1 MPTLLCPVRGCRCPL
16 QREERRVVCKRGHS
30 FDVARSGY
38 INLLQS
44 QDRRSSR
51 PGDSAQAV
59 AARRELFDRG
69 FAAPLVDA
77 TVDFL
82 DLDTTDAVLDAGCG
96 EGHHLAA
103 IRARFSSEAHGVDI
117 SVAAIAAAAKRYPGA
132 HWVVANADRF
142 IPYANGSFA
151 AITSINARMNPPEF
165 RRILADDG
173 VLLVAIP
180 APDDLLQ
187 LRESIL
193 AEGILRDRV
202 ERTVDAF
209 APLFAL
215 ARHQRIR
222 RDVRLD
228 RAAIENVLISSYR
241 ALRRSERARM
251 EALDDL
257 EVTLSRDVLLFR
269 PRESALP

>member
-1 MPTLLCPVRGCRCPL
+1 MPTLLCSVRDCRRPL
-16 QREERRVVCKRGHS
+16 QREERRVVCERGHS

-38 INLLQS
+38 VNLLQP
-44 QDRRSSR
+44 QDRRSSQ
-51 PGDSAQAV
+51 PGDSAEAV
-59 AARRELFDRG
+59 VARREFFDRG
-69 FAAPLVDA
+69 FLAPLVKA
-77 TVDFL
+77 TVELL

-103 IRARFSSEAHGVDI
+103 IRARFSCEAHGVDI
-117 SVAAIAAAAKRYPGA
+117 SVPAIDAAAKRYPDA
-132 HWVVANADRF
+132 QFVVANADRF
-142 IPYANGSFA
+142 IPYANSSFA

-173 VLLVAIP
+173 VLLVAIT

-202 ERTVDAF
+202 ERTVDTF

-215 ARHQRIR
+215 ARHERIR

-228 RAAIENVLISSYR
+228 RAAIENVLTSSYR

-257 EVTLSRDVLLFR
+257 DVTLSRDVLLFSPQETAR
-269 PRESALP
+269 P